1 MSTIVPG
8 LFNINGVIDTNQSVL
23 QNIQAIAEAAGCWMT
38 YDINDGQ
45 WAVVINRPG
54 TAVAS
59 FNDSNIV
66 GSINIFGSGINE
78 MYNAVSIE
86 FPHKDLRDQTDYID
100 LEIPLADRFPNELDN
115 RLNIS
120 SNLINDP
127 IQAQYAASI
136 ALKQTRADKIIEF
149 TTDYTSLGLK
159 AGDLISVTSSMVN
172 YTAKM
177 FRIISMSENDEDVI
191 SVTIRALEYDAAV
204 YSTAGLIRKERNKKT
219 GIVPKASNAALTQ
232 SDAAKTA
239 QQVNTAL
246 RYSQQQGQNNRVL
259 SRLFGKQQQ
268 VDVNGQPVFDVL
280 GNPIYS
286 DVIVPEGQEGLDFDQ
301 VLSIISKPAITTIAT
316 SSTSICAGNSVLLT
330 FSHTC
335 SSCFFSGVLTYN
347 YTITGVNATDIN
359 IPLTGTFEVSTATN
373 SSSILISVGS
383 SVPNK
388 VMTITVGG
396 VSRSIIIHARPD
408 YTYTTTINDASIG
421 VNDTATVTLT
431 TTGSKLNAVIPYAIT
446 GSGTAALTT
455 ALTGTVTASGGVATL
470 ALNTGD
476 DFYGTGSVTVKFDG
490 ATIDYCGLLG
500 DRDVNCTITGHS
512 YTLTESA
519 DPITEGD
526 SVTLTINATGPRA
539 NTTLNYAIT
548 GTAVGKIT
556 TALTGTVTVSGGV
569 GTLTVQTVDDS
580 IYTGN
585 QSFQTVFSSG
595 SFAATLTSVITV
607 LDNESPPPADT
618 TCIYVAVPAVLCAI
632 YEGGTGELK
641 GLTVRRTVQLPVAQ
655 AGEASVAVPLTFSV
669 TKGNPSTINV
679 LTTVNVAT
687 SAALG
692 GFPIN
697 IVTSYN
703 TIPPLGLLTGAV
715 QTIYG
720 YF

>member
-38 YDINDGQ
+38 YDVNDGQ

-54 TAVAS
+54 TAVAT
-59 FNDSNIV
+59 FDDSNIV

-100 LEIPLADRFPNELDN
+100 LEIPLEDRFPNELDN
-115 RLNIS
+115 RLNIRS
-120 SNLINDP
+120 DLINNP

-172 YTAKM
+172 YTAKI

-191 SVTIRALEYDAAV
+191 SVTIRALEYDANV

-246 RYSQQQGQNNRVL
+246 QYSQQQGLSNKVL
-259 SRLFGKQQQ
+259 SRLFGKKPQLDNDGQQ
-268 VDVNGQPVFDVL
+268 VYDIFGNPTVDNGQPIYDIFGNPIKNGQPVFDIF

-286 DVIVPEGQEGLDFDQ
+286 DVIVPEGQAGVNFDNILNGLRPPP
-301 VLSIISKPAITTIAT
+301 LTTISGSAT
-316 SSTSICAGNSVLLT
+316 VCEGPITITAGHSCTNCLFDIPALEYDYSI
-330 FSHTC
+330 
-335 SSCFFSGVLTYN
+335 SGVPA
-347 YTITGVNATDIN
+347 GSVS
-359 IPLTGTFEVSTATN
+359 IPLTGKVSVADGTGSLPFSITGDGVEDGFQTATITIGGQTTTRTVYN
-373 SSSILISVGS
+373 QKGYTYSLARSSSSITEGESV
-383 SVPNK
+383 
-388 VMTITVGG
+388 TITVTGTG
-396 VSRSIIIHARPD
+396 
-408 YTYTTTINDASIG
+408 TK
-421 VNDTATVTLT
+421 VNATV
-431 TTGSKLNAVIPYAIT
+431 PYQ
-446 GSGTAALTT
+446 
-455 ALTGTVTASGGVATL
+455 
-470 ALNTGD
+470 
-476 DFYGTGSVTVKFDG
+476 
-490 ATIDYCGLLG
+490 
-500 DRDVNCTITGHS
+500 
-512 YTLTESA
+512 
-519 DPITEGD
+519 
-526 SVTLTINATGPRA
+526 
-539 NTTLNYAIT
+539 IT
-548 GTAVGKIT
+548 GTATGKVT
-556 TALTGTVTVSGGV
+556 TSLTGTITITGGT
-569 GTLTVQTVDDS
+569 GTLVINTSDDA
-580 IYTGN
+580 IFTGN
-585 QSFQTVFSSG
+585 QSLTVTIAPGLVDPCGTVGTRFI
-595 SFAATLTSVITV
+595 SVTV
-607 LDNESPPPADT
+607 LDNETPPEPPVPTT
-618 TCIYVAVPAVLCAI
+618 TCIYVTVPAVLCAI
-632 YEGGTGELK
+632 YEGGTGELQ
-641 GLTVRRTVQLPVAQ
+641 GLTVRRSVQLPVAQ
-655 AGEASVAVPLTFSV
+655 AGEASIAVPLTFSV

-703 TIPPLGLLTGAV
+703 TIPPLGLLTGTV